1 MLIELENVSHIYQD
15 ENNVKALK
23 NINLEISKGEF
34 IGIVGHTGSGK
45 STLVQLFNGLI
56 IPSSG
61 TVKVNGKNITN
72 QKSNLKE
79 TRRHVGLVFQYP
91 EHQLFEESVYQ
102 DIAFGPKNIG
112 LKKDEIEERV
122 KEVMGL
128 VGLDYDQFK
137 DRSPFN
143 LSGGQQRKVAIAGV
157 LALKPDVLVLDE
169 PSAGLDPQGRKQLA
183 ELLQYLYQ
191 ELNMTII
198 LISHRMEEIAELSS
212 RVIVMHQ
219 GEIVIDDNPIEVF
232 SKEQKLHKLSLDLP
246 QITEILHRLDEKGL
260 KVNKN
265 LFSISEAS
273 TEIIKALRSKLYA
286 KRYNNWS
293 IYSSRFY
300 YSCSRC

>member
-1 MLIELENVSHIYQD
+1 MLIELENVSHVYQD
-15 ENNVKALK
+15 ENNIKALK

-72 QKSNLKE
+72 EKSNLKE

-102 DIAFGPKNIG
+102 DIAFGPKNLG
-112 LKKDEIEERV
+112 LKKEEIQKRV
-122 KEVMGL
+122 KEVMEL
-128 VGLDYDQFK
+128 VGLNYEEFK

-183 ELLQYLYQ
+183 ELLKYLYQ
-191 ELNMTII
+191 ELKMTVI
-198 LISHRMEEIAELSS
+198 LISHRMEEIAELAS

-219 GEIVIDDNPIEVF
+219 GEIVVDDNPVEVF
-232 SKEQKLHKLSLDLP
+232 SREKELHKLSLDLP

-260 KVNKN
+260 KVNTN

-273 TEIIKALRSKLYA
+273 AEIIKALRSK
-286 KRYNNWS
+286 
-293 IYSSRFY
+293 
-300 YSCSRC
+300 

>member
-1 MLIELENVSHIYQD
+1 MLIELNNVSHIYQD

-23 NINLEISKGEF
+23 EINLEISKGEF

-72 QKSNLKE
+72 EKSNLKE

-91 EHQLFEESVYQ
+91 EHQLFEETVYQ
-102 DIAFGPKNIG
+102 DIAFGPKNLG
-112 LKKDEIEERV
+112 LKKGEIEKRV
-122 KEVMGL
+122 KEVMDL
-128 VGLDYDQFK
+128 VGLGYEEFK

-183 ELLQYLYQ
+183 ELLKYLYQ
-191 ELNMTII
+191 ELEMTVI
-198 LISHRMEEIAELSS
+198 LISHRMEEIAELAS

-219 GEIVIDDNPIEVF
+219 GEIVIDDTPVKVF
-232 SKEQKLHKLSLDLP
+232 SQEQELHKLSLDLP
-246 QITEILHRLDEKGL
+246 QITEILHRLEEKGL
-260 KVNKN
+260 KVNTN

-273 TEIIKALRSKLYA
+273 AEIIKALRSK
-286 KRYNNWS
+286 
-293 IYSSRFY
+293 
-300 YSCSRC
+300 

>member
-1 MLIELENVSHIYQD
+1 MLIKLDSVSHVYQD

-23 NINLEISKGEF
+23 NIDLEINKGEF
-34 IGIVGHTGSGK
+34 IGVVGHTGSGK

-72 QKSNLKE
+72 EKSNLKE

-102 DIAFGPKNIG
+102 DIAFGPKNLG
-112 LKKDEIEERV
+112 LNKDEIKIRV
-122 KEVMGL
+122 KKVMEL
-128 VGLDYDQFK
+128 VGLDYKTFK

-169 PSAGLDPQGRKQLA
+169 PSAGLDPKGRKQLA
-183 ELLQYLYQ
+183 DLLQYLYQ
-191 ELNMTII
+191 ELEMTII
-198 LISHRMEEIAELSS
+198 LISHRMEEIAELAN

-219 GEIVIDDNPIEVF
+219 GEIVIDDHPVEVF
-232 SKEQKLHKLSLDLP
+232 SREQKLHKLSLDLP
-246 QITEILHRLDEKGL
+246 QITEILHRLEERGL
-260 KVNKN
+260 EINTN

-273 TEIIKALRSKLYA
+273 AEIIKALRSK
-286 KRYNNWS
+286 
-293 IYSSRFY
+293 
-300 YSCSRC
+300 

>member
-1 MLIELENVSHIYQD
+1 MLIELDNVTHVYQD

-23 NINLEISKGEF
+23 NINLEISRGEF

-72 QKSNLKE
+72 EKSNLKE

-102 DIAFGPKNIG
+102 DIAFGPKNLG
-112 LKKDEIEERV
+112 LKKEEIQKRV
-122 KEVMGL
+122 KEVMEL
-128 VGLDYDQFK
+128 VGLNYEEFK

-183 ELLQYLYQ
+183 ELLKYLYQ
-191 ELNMTII
+191 ELKMTVI
-198 LISHRMEEIAELSS
+198 LISHRMEEIAELAS

-219 GEIVIDDNPIEVF
+219 GEIVVDDNPVEVF
-232 SKEQKLHKLSLDLP
+232 SREKELHKLSLDLP
-246 QITEILHRLDEKGL
+246 QITEILHRLEEKGL
-260 KVNKN
+260 KVNTN

-273 TEIIKALRSKLYA
+273 AEIIKALRSK
-286 KRYNNWS
+286 
-293 IYSSRFY
+293 
-300 YSCSRC
+300 

>member
-1 MLIELENVSHIYQD
+1 MLIELENVSHVYQD

-72 QKSNLKE
+72 EKSNLKE

-112 LKKDEIEERV
+112 LKKDEIGERV

-273 TEIIKALRSKLYA
+273 TEIIKALRSK
-286 KRYNNWS
+286 
-293 IYSSRFY
+293 
-300 YSCSRC
+300 

>member
-1 MLIELENVSHIYQD
+1 MLIELENVSHVYQD

-23 NINLEISKGEF
+23 NINLKISKGEF

-61 TVKVNGKNITN
+61 TVKVNGKNITEE
-72 QKSNLKE
+72 KGNLKE

-102 DIAFGPKNIG
+102 DIAFGPKNLG
-112 LKKDEIEERV
+112 LKKDEIEKRV

-128 VGLDYDQFK
+128 VGLNYNQFK

-169 PSAGLDPQGRKQLA
+169 PSAGLDPKGRKQLA
-183 ELLQYLYQ
+183 ELLRYLYQ

-246 QITEILHRLDEKGL
+246 QITEILHRLEEKGL
-260 KVNKN
+260 KVNTN
-265 LFSISEAS
+265 LFSIPEAS
-273 TEIIKALRSKLYA
+273 ADIIKALRGK
-286 KRYNNWS
+286 
-293 IYSSRFY
+293 
-300 YSCSRC
+300 

>member
-1 MLIELENVSHIYQD
+1 MLIEINNVSHVYQD

-23 NINLEISKGEF
+23 NINLEIDKGEF

-56 IPSSG
+56 IPSYG

-72 QKSNLKE
+72 EKSNLKE

-91 EHQLFEESVYQ
+91 EHQLFEESVYK
-102 DIAFGPKNIG
+102 DIAFGPKNLG
-112 LKKDEIEERV
+112 LKEDEIKLRV
-122 KEVMGL
+122 KEVMEL
-128 VGLDYDQFK
+128 VGLNYDEFK

-169 PSAGLDPQGRKQLA
+169 PSAGLDPQARKQLA
-183 ELLQYLYQ
+183 ELLKYLYN
-191 ELNMTII
+191 ELKMTII

-219 GEIVIDDNPIEVF
+219 GEIVIDDNPVEVF
-232 SKEQKLHKLSLDLP
+232 SKEQKLHKLALDLP
-246 QITEILHRLDEKGL
+246 QITEILHRLKEKGL
-260 KVNKN
+260 NVDTN
-265 LFSISEAS
+265 LFSISKAS
-273 TEIIKALRSKLYA
+273 EEIIKALRG
-286 KRYNNWS
+286 R
-293 IYSSRFY
+293 
-300 YSCSRC
+300 

>member
-1 MLIELENVSHIYQD
+1 MLIELDNVTHIYQD

-23 NINLEISKGEF
+23 NINLEISRGEF

-72 QKSNLKE
+72 EKSNLKE

-91 EHQLFEESVYQ
+91 EHQLFEETVYQ
-102 DIAFGPKNIG
+102 DIAFGPKNLG
-112 LKKDEIEERV
+112 LKKDEIQQRV
-122 KEVMGL
+122 QEVMEL
-128 VGLDYDQFK
+128 VGLDYEEFK

-183 ELLQYLYQ
+183 ELLKYLYQ
-191 ELNMTII
+191 ELEMTVI
-198 LISHRMEEIAELSS
+198 LISHRMEEIAELAS

-232 SKEQKLHKLSLDLP
+232 SREQKLHKLSLDLP
-246 QITEILHRLDEKGL
+246 QITEILHRLEEKGL
-260 KVNKN
+260 KVNTN

-273 TEIIKALRSKLYA
+273 AEIIKALRSK
-286 KRYNNWS
+286 
-293 IYSSRFY
+293 
-300 YSCSRC
+300 

>member
-1 MLIELENVSHIYQD
+1 MLIELNEVSHVYQD

-72 QKSNLKE
+72 EKSNLKE

-91 EHQLFEESVYQ
+91 EHQLFEETVFQ
-102 DIAFGPKNIG
+102 DIAFGPKNLG
-112 LKKDEIEERV
+112 LKKNEIRERV
-122 KEVMGL
+122 EEVMGL
-128 VGLDYDQFK
+128 VGLDYEEFK

-183 ELLQYLYQ
+183 ELLKYLYQ
-191 ELNMTII
+191 ELEMTII
-198 LISHRMEEIAELSS
+198 LISHRMEEIAELAS

-219 GEIVIDDNPIEVF
+219 GEIVIDDHPIEVF
-232 SKEQKLHKLSLDLP
+232 SREQKLHKLSLDLP
-246 QITEILHRLDEKGL
+246 QITEILHRLEEKGL
-260 KVNKN
+260 KVNTN
-265 LFSISEAS
+265 LFTISEAS
-273 TEIIKALRSKLYA
+273 AEIIKALRSK
-286 KRYNNWS
+286 
-293 IYSSRFY
+293 
-300 YSCSRC
+300 

>member
-1 MLIELENVSHIYQD
+1 MLIELDSVSHVYQD

-23 NINLEISKGEF
+23 NINLEINKGEF
-34 IGIVGHTGSGK
+34 IGVVGHTGSGK

-72 QKSNLKE
+72 EKSNLKE

-102 DIAFGPKNIG
+102 DIAFGPKNLG
-112 LKKDEIEERV
+112 LNKDEIEVRV
-122 KEVMGL
+122 KEVMEL
-128 VGLDYDQFK
+128 VGLDYEAFK
-137 DRSPFN
+137 ERSPFN

-169 PSAGLDPQGRKQLA
+169 PSAGLDPKGRKQLA
-183 ELLQYLYQ
+183 NLLQYLYR

-198 LISHRMEEIAELSS
+198 LISHRMEEIAELAN

-219 GEIVIDDNPIEVF
+219 GEIVVDDNPVEVF
-232 SKEQKLHKLSLDLP
+232 SREHELHKLSLDLP
-246 QITEILHRLDEKGL
+246 QVTEILHRLEEKGL
-260 KVNKN
+260 EINTD

-273 TEIIKALRSKLYA
+273 AEIIKALRSK
-286 KRYNNWS
+286 
-293 IYSSRFY
+293 
-300 YSCSRC
+300 

>member
-1 MLIELENVSHIYQD
+1 MLIELNNVSHVYQD

-23 NINLEISKGEF
+23 NINLEISRGEF

-61 TVKVNGKNITN
+61 TVKVNDKNITN
-72 QKSNLKE
+72 EKSNLKE

-102 DIAFGPKNIG
+102 DIAFGPKNLG
-112 LKKDEIEERV
+112 LKKDEIQKRV

-128 VGLDYDQFK
+128 VGLDYEEFK

-183 ELLQYLYQ
+183 ELLKYLYQ
-191 ELNMTII
+191 ELKMTVI
-198 LISHRMEEIAELSS
+198 LISHRMEEIAELAS

-219 GEIVIDDNPIEVF
+219 GEIVIDDNPVEVF
-232 SKEQKLHKLSLDLP
+232 SREQKLHKLSLDLP
-246 QITEILHRLDEKGL
+246 QITEILHRLEEKGL
-260 KVNKN
+260 KVNTN

-273 TEIIKALRSKLYA
+273 AEIIKALRSK
-286 KRYNNWS
+286 
-293 IYSSRFY
+293 
-300 YSCSRC
+300 

>member
-1 MLIELENVSHIYQD
+1 MLIELNNVSHIYQD

-23 NINLEISKGEF
+23 EINLEISKGEF

-72 QKSNLKE
+72 EKSNLKE

-91 EHQLFEESVYQ
+91 EHQLFEETVYQ
-102 DIAFGPKNIG
+102 DIAFGPKNLG
-112 LKKDEIEERV
+112 LKKGEIEKRV
-122 KEVMGL
+122 KEVMDL
-128 VGLDYDQFK
+128 VGLGYEEFK

-183 ELLQYLYQ
+183 ELLKYLYQ
-191 ELNMTII
+191 ELEMTVI
-198 LISHRMEEIAELSS
+198 LISHRMEEIAELAS

-219 GEIVIDDNPIEVF
+219 GEIVIDDTPVKVF
-232 SKEQKLHKLSLDLP
+232 SQEQELHKLSLDLP

-260 KVNKN
+260 KVNTD

-273 TEIIKALRSKLYA
+273 AEIIKALRSK
-286 KRYNNWS
+286 
-293 IYSSRFY
+293 
-300 YSCSRC
+300 

>member
-1 MLIELENVSHIYQD
+1 MLIELNEVSHVYQD

-72 QKSNLKE
+72 EKSNLKE

-91 EHQLFEESVYQ
+91 EHQLFEETVFQ
-102 DIAFGPKNIG
+102 DIAFGPKNLG
-112 LKKDEIEERV
+112 LKKNEIRERV
-122 KEVMGL
+122 EEVMGL
-128 VGLDYDQFK
+128 VGLDYEEFK

-183 ELLQYLYQ
+183 ELLKYLYQ
-191 ELNMTII
+191 ELEMTII
-198 LISHRMEEIAELSS
+198 LISRRMEEIAELAS

-219 GEIVIDDNPIEVF
+219 GEIVIDDHPIEVF
-232 SKEQKLHKLSLDLP
+232 SREQKLHKLSLDLP
-246 QITEILHRLDEKGL
+246 QITEILHRLEEKGL
-260 KVNKN
+260 KVNTN

-273 TEIIKALRSKLYA
+273 AEIIKALRSK
-286 KRYNNWS
+286 
-293 IYSSRFY
+293 
-300 YSCSRC
+300 

>member
-1 MLIELENVSHIYQD
+1 MLIELNNVSHIYQD

-23 NINLEISKGEF
+23 DINLEISKGEF

-72 QKSNLKE
+72 EKSNLKE
-79 TRRHVGLVFQYP
+79 TRRHVALVFQYP
-91 EHQLFEESVYQ
+91 EHQLFEETVFQ
-102 DIAFGPKNIG
+102 DIAFGPKNLG
-112 LKKDEIEERV
+112 LKKGEIEKRV
-122 KEVMGL
+122 KEVMDL
-128 VGLDYDQFK
+128 VGLGYEEFK

-183 ELLQYLYQ
+183 ELLKYLYQ
-191 ELNMTII
+191 ELEMTVI
-198 LISHRMEEIAELSS
+198 LISHRMEEIAELAS

-219 GEIVIDDNPIEVF
+219 GEIVIDDTPVKVF
-232 SKEQKLHKLSLDLP
+232 SQEQELHKLSLDLP
-246 QITEILHRLDEKGL
+246 QITEILHRLEEKGL
-260 KVNKN
+260 KVNTN

-273 TEIIKALRSKLYA
+273 AEIIKALRSK
-286 KRYNNWS
+286 
-293 IYSSRFY
+293 
-300 YSCSRC
+300 

>member
-1 MLIELENVSHIYQD
+1 MLIELENVSHVYQD

-23 NINLEISKGEF
+23 NINLEISRGEF

-61 TVKVNGKNITN
+61 TVKVNGNNITN
-72 QKSNLKE
+72 EKSNLKE

-102 DIAFGPKNIG
+102 DIAFGPKNLG
-112 LKKDEIEERV
+112 LKKDEIQERV

-128 VGLDYDQFK
+128 VGLDYEEFK

-169 PSAGLDPQGRKQLA
+169 PSAGLDPQGRKQLV
-183 ELLQYLYQ
+183 ELLKYLYQ
-191 ELNMTII
+191 ELEMTII
-198 LISHRMEEIAELSS
+198 LISHRMEEIAELAS

-219 GEIVIDDNPIEVF
+219 GEIVIDDHPIEVF
-232 SKEQKLHKLSLDLP
+232 SREQKLHELSLDLP
-246 QITEILHRLDEKGL
+246 QITEILHRLEEKGL
-260 KVNKN
+260 KVNTN
-265 LFSISEAS
+265 LFSIAEAS
-273 TEIIKALRSKLYA
+273 AEIIKALRSK
-286 KRYNNWS
+286 
-293 IYSSRFY
+293 
-300 YSCSRC
+300 

>member
-1 MLIELENVSHIYQD
+1 MLIELDNVTHVYQD

-23 NINLEISKGEF
+23 NINLEISRGEF

-61 TVKVNGKNITN
+61 SVKVNGKNITN
-72 QKSNLKE
+72 EKSNLKE

-112 LKKDEIEERV
+112 LKKDEIEDRV

-128 VGLDYDQFK
+128 VGLDYNQFK

-273 TEIIKALRSKLYA
+273 TEIIKALRS
-286 KRYNNWS
+286 N
-293 IYSSRFY
+293 
-300 YSCSRC
+300 

>member
-1 MLIELENVSHIYQD
+1 MLIELKNVSYIYQD

-23 NINLEISKGEF
+23 NINLEISKDEF

-56 IPSSG
+56 FPSSG
-61 TVKVNGKNITN
+61 TVIINGKNISN

-91 EHQLFEESVYQ
+91 EHQLFEETVYQ

-112 LKKDEIEERV
+112 LKKDEIEVRV
-122 KEVMGL
+122 KEVMDL
-128 VGLDYDQFK
+128 VGLDYNQFK

-169 PSAGLDPQGRKQLA
+169 PSAGLDPQGRKQLI
-183 ELLQYLYQ
+183 ELLQHLYQ
-191 ELNMTII
+191 NMNITII

-219 GEIVIDDNPIEVF
+219 GEIVIDDNPVEVF
-232 SKEQKLHKLSLDLP
+232 SKEQHLHKLSLDLP
-246 QITEILHRLDEKGL
+246 QVSEILHRLDEKGL
-260 KVNKN
+260 KVNTN

-273 TEIIKALRSKLYA
+273 AEIIKALRSK
-286 KRYNNWS
+286 
-293 IYSSRFY
+293 
-300 YSCSRC
+300 

>member
-1 MLIELENVSHIYQD
+1 MLIELENVSHTYQD

-23 NINLEISKGEF
+23 NINLEIRKGEF

-72 QKSNLKE
+72 EKSNLKE

-102 DIAFGPKNIG
+102 DIAFGPKNLG
-112 LKKDEIEERV
+112 LKKDEIEKRV
-122 KEVMGL
+122 KEVMAL
-128 VGLDYDQFK
+128 VGLDYQEFK

-157 LALKPDVLVLDE
+157 LALNPDVLVLDE
-169 PSAGLDPQGRKQLA
+169 PSAGLDPQGRKQLS

-191 ELNMTII
+191 ELEMTII

-246 QITEILHRLDEKGL
+246 QITEILHRLDERGL
-260 KVNKN
+260 KVNIN

-273 TEIIKALRSKLYA
+273 AEIIKALRSK
-286 KRYNNWS
+286 
-293 IYSSRFY
+293 
-300 YSCSRC
+300 

>member
-1 MLIELENVSHIYQD
+1 MLIELKNVSHVYQD

-23 NINLEISKGEF
+23 NINLEINKGEF
-34 IGIVGHTGSGK
+34 IGVVGHTGSGK

-61 TVKVNGKNITN
+61 TVKVNGKNITD

-102 DIAFGPKNIG
+102 DIAFGPKNLG

-128 VGLDYDQFK
+128 VGLDYDEFK

-183 ELLQYLYQ
+183 ELLQYLYR
-191 ELNMTII
+191 ELEMTII

-260 KVNKN
+260 RVNTD

-273 TEIIKALRSKLYA
+273 TEIIKALRSK
-286 KRYNNWS
+286 
-293 IYSSRFY
+293 
-300 YSCSRC
+300 